1 MGFCFFNNV
10 AVAAAWLQTVY
21 DGTSLDP
28 PPPPPTSLDKE
39 NENEV
44 SESVGSGENTLRAIP
59 EREGVMIKKVLILDW
74 SVLF

>member
-28 PPPPPTSLDKE
+28 PPPPTSLDE
-39 NENEV
+39 ENEV
-44 SESVGSGENTLRAIP
+44 SESAGSGENTLRSIP
-59 EREGVMIKKVLILDW
+59 EREGVVIKKVLILDW